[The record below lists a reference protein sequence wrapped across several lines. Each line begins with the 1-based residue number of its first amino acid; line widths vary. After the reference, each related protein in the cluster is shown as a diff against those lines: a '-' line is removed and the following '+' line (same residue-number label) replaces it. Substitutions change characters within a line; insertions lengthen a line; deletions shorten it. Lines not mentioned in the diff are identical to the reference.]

1 MVSVELKDYHS
12 IFVVVIVIIIIFL
25 IVSIV
30 SPLSLQSQN
39 NIADAQQISPLVSTR
54 RHFSLDTG
62 ELTSGHNRTDY
73 DASDIPGLQPDISCP
88 KEAAIYVHGVWT
100 GIGSFSAN
108 LESEAE
114 IFDRARMSLAVN
126 NYSIPVIGFSWDSNT
141 TIATDG
147 IGWSIAKKIAQD
159 NGPKLAHFLFD
170 YKSKCP
176 DTQIRIIAHSLGAMV
191 VLSALQDLTS
201 NQGWNSS
208 GGGSSNFKVESVHL
222 MGAAV
227 DDEQVSTDSSDTH
240 DDPADKVYGQSIESR
255 VVGFYNLFDTQ
266 DNALEEI
273 YPYYEGGETALGLNG
288 AEQGISLP
296 RNYQDIDVT
305 KEISLLND
313 ANGDKRCDLPN
324 PFIPNYC
331 TIVAIGDNHLG
342 YVGFVSSTNGSLVD
356 DGAMN
361 IVVEDWR
368 R

>member
-1 MVSVELKDYHS
+1 MVSVELRDYYS
-12 IFVVVIVIIIIFL
+12 IFVVVVIIIFL
-25 IVSIV
+25 IVPIV
-30 SPLSLQSQN
+30 PPLSPQSPN

-54 RHFSLDTG
+54 KHFSLDTG
-62 ELTSGHNRTDY
+62 ELTSGHNMTDY
-73 DASDIPGLQPDISCP
+73 DASDIPGLQPDTSCP

-108 LESEAE
+108 LESEAG
-114 IFDRARMSLAVN
+114 IFDRARMSLEVN

-147 IGWSIAKKIAQD
+147 FGWSIAKKIAQD

-176 DTQIRIIAHSLGAMV
+176 DTKVRIIAHSLGAMV
-191 VLSALQDLTS
+191 VLSALQDLTG
-201 NQGWNSS
+201 NQEWNISGSS
-208 GGGSSNFKVESVHL
+208 SSNFKVESVHL

-227 DDEQVSTDSSDTH
+227 DDEQVSTDSPDTD
-240 DDPADKVYGQSIESR
+240 DDPGDKMYGHSIESL

-342 YVGFVSSTNGSLVD
+342 YVGFVSSTNGNLVD

>member
-1 MVSVELKDYHS
+1 MVSVKLRDYHS
-12 IFVVVIVIIIIFL
+12 ISVVIVVIVVIIFL

-108 LESEAE
+108 LESEAG

-126 NYSIPVIGFSWDSNT
+126 DYSIPVIGFSWDSNT

-159 NGPKLAHFLFD
+159 NGPKLAHFLVD

-191 VLSALQDLTS
+191 VLSALQDLTG
-201 NQGWNSS
+201 NQEWNIS
-208 GGGSSNFKVESVHL
+208 GSSSNFKVESVHL

-227 DDEQVSTDSSDTH
+227 DDEQVSKDPSDP
-240 DDPADKVYGQSIESR
+240 DDPGEKAYGQSIENQVIR
-255 VVGFYNLFDTQ
+255 FYNLFDTQ
-266 DNALEEI
+266 DNTLEGP
-273 YPYYEGGETALGLNG
+273 YPYYEGGEIALGLNG

-305 KEISLLND
+305 KEIPLLND
-313 ANGDKRCDLPN
+313 ANGDNKCDLPN

-331 TIVAIGDNHLG
+331 TITAIGDNHLG
-342 YVGFVSSTNGSLVD
+342 YVGFVSSTNGNLVD

>member
-1 MVSVELKDYHS
+1 MASVELRDYYYS
-12 IFVVVIVIIIIFL
+12 IFVIIFL
-25 IVSIV
+25 VSIV
-30 SPLSLQSQN
+30 LLICIQSQN
-39 NIADAQQISPLVSTR
+39 NMADAQISPLVSTR
-54 RHFSLDTG
+54 SHFSLNTG
-62 ELTSGHNRTDY
+62 ELRSGHNGTDY
-73 DASDIPGLQPDISCP
+73 DASDIPGLQPGTSCP
-88 KEAAIYVHGVWT
+88 KEAVIYVHGVWT

-108 LESEAE
+108 LESETG

-141 TIATDG
+141 TITTDG

-159 NGPKLAHFLFD
+159 NGPKLAHFLLD
-170 YKSKCP
+170 YKSTCP
-176 DTQIRIIAHSLGAMV
+176 DTEVRIIAHSLGAKV
-191 VLSALQDLTS
+191 VLSALQDSTG
-201 NQGWNSS
+201 NQEWNSS
-208 GGGSSNFKVESVHL
+208 SSRSFKVESVHL

-227 DDEQVSTDSSDTH
+227 DDEQVSRDSSDTD

-305 KEISLLND
+305 KEITLLND
-313 ANGDKRCDLPN
+313 ANGDNKCDLPN

-331 TIVAIGDNHLG
+331 TIVVIGDNHLG
-342 YVGFVSSTNGSLVD
+342 YVGFVSSTNGNLVD

-361 IVVEDWR
+361 RVVEDWR

>member
-1 MVSVELKDYHS
+1 MASVELRDYYS
-12 IFVVVIVIIIIFL
+12 IFVIVF

-30 SPLSLQSQN
+30 SLITIQSQN
-39 NIADAQQISPLVSTR
+39 NIANAQISPLVSTR
-54 RHFSLDTG
+54 GHFSLDTG
-62 ELTSGHNRTDY
+62 ELRSGRNGTDY
-73 DASDIPGLQPDISCP
+73 DASDIPGLQPGISCP

-108 LESEAE
+108 LESETG
-114 IFDRARMSLAVN
+114 IFDRASMSLAIN

-141 TIATDG
+141 TITANG

-170 YKSKCP
+170 YKSTCP
-176 DTQIRIIAHSLGAMV
+176 DTEVRIIAHSLGAKV
-191 VLSALQDLTS
+191 VLNALQDLTG

-208 GGGSSNFKVESVHL
+208 RNFKVESVHL

-227 DDEQVSTDSSDTH
+227 DDEQVSTDPSDA
-240 DDPADKVYGQSIESR
+240 DDPAEKVYGQSIESQVIR
-255 VVGFYNLFDTQ
+255 FYNFFDTQ
-266 DNALEEI
+266 DNALEEPF
-273 YPYYEGGETALGLNG
+273 YPNYEGGETALGLNG
-288 AEQGISLP
+288 AEQGVSLP

-305 KEISLLND
+305 EEISLLKD
-313 ANGDKRCDLPN
+313 ANGDNTCDLPN

-331 TIVAIGDNHLG
+331 TIAVIGDNHLG
-342 YVGFVSSTNGSLVD
+342 YVGFVSPMNGNNLID

-361 IVVEDWR
+361 IVVDNWR

>member
-1 MVSVELKDYHS
+1 MVSVELRDYYS
-12 IFVVVIVIIIIFL
+12 IFVVVVIIIFL

-30 SPLSLQSQN
+30 PPLSLQSPN
-39 NIADAQQISPLVSTR
+39 NIADAHQISPLVSTR

-62 ELTSGHNRTDY
+62 ELTSGHNMTNY
-73 DASDIPGLQPDISCP
+73 DASDIPGLQPDTSCP
-88 KEAAIYVHGVWT
+88 KEAAIYVHGIWT
-100 GIGSFSAN
+100 GIGGFSAN
-108 LESEAE
+108 LESEAG

-147 IGWSIAKKIAQD
+147 FGWSIAKKIAQD

-176 DTQIRIIAHSLGAMV
+176 DTKVRIIAHSLGAMV
-191 VLSALQDLTS
+191 VLSALQDLTG
-201 NQGWNSS
+201 NQEWNIS
-208 GGGSSNFKVESVHL
+208 GGSGSSIFKVESVHL

-227 DDEQVSTDSSDTH
+227 DDEQISTDSSDTD
-240 DDPADKVYGQSIESR
+240 DDPGDKMYGHSIESL

-305 KEISLLND
+305 QEISLLND

-342 YVGFVSSTNGSLVD
+342 YVGFVSSTNGNLVD

-361 IVVEDWR
+361 IVVEGWKK
-368 R
+368 